1 MRLQTAQIINL
12 SNGRPIAT
20 LSEGQLEILRAHLYQ
35 ESETDTNFS
44 ITPEMVDDLRQEG
57 AIDLATLFGPALR
70 DVAELRVG
78 YAPVGGVGSDAVRGR
93 LLDLATFAPL
103 VGYKIEIYDRGLA
116 FDELIAW
123 CYADG
128 QGRFDYRF
136 KASPLDDARE
146 IELRVFDLEG
156 KRVGSAGASRDHQA
170 NFGDLFVRGQS
181 EVIAPVFDSAAAAI
195 CPSCGALFATGAG
208 ICNDCQVSI
217 RRLSEVPIRLTETKA
232 KPKTSELLDEDY
244 QQELACPVCETM
256 NQFDAEACQSCGCS
270 FSVSSDD
277 DDLGAPTSGR
287 WPHQRPA
294 LTLVGI
300 LIICVPVIVT
310 IVIVGMS
317 SIKDRKELGRVGP
330 LWATV
335 LLFVILMAAFMYA
348 VSRNY
353 FNR

>member
-1 MRLQTAQIINL
+1 MWLQTAQIINL

-20 LSEGQLEILRAHLYQ
+20 LSEGQLGILREHLDQ

-44 ITPEMVDDLRQEG
+44 ITSEMVDDLRQEG
-57 AIDLATLFGPALR
+57 AIDLATLFGSALR
-70 DVAELRVG
+70 DAAELRVG

-93 LLDLATFAPL
+93 LLDLATFAAL
-103 VGYKIEIYDRGLA
+103 VGYKIEIYDHGLA

-156 KRVGSAGASRDHQA
+156 KRVGSAGALRDHQA
-170 NFGDLFVRGQS
+170 NFGDLFVRDQS
-181 EVIAPVFDSAAAAI
+181 EVIAPVFDPAATAI
-195 CPSCGALFATGAG
+195 CPSCGALFAAGAS
-208 ICNDCQVSI
+208 ICNDCQVPI
-217 RRLSEVPIRLTETKA
+217 RRLSEVPIRLSETKA
-232 KPKTSELLDEDY
+232 KAQTSELSDEDY
-244 QQELACPVCETM
+244 QQELACPACETV
-256 NQFDAEACQSCGCS
+256 NQFDAEACQSCGYS

-277 DDLGAPTSGR
+277 DDSIAPTSGGWR
-287 WPHQRPA
+287 DRHPR

-300 LIICVPVIVT
+300 LIVCVPVIVT
-310 IVIVGMS
+310 IVIVSMN
-317 SIKDRKELGRVGP
+317 SIEGFGLF
-330 LWATV
+330 WAV
-335 LLFVILMAAFMYA
+335 ALLFVVLVGAFMYA
-348 VSRNY
+348 DSRNY